1 MDADLA
7 AGIALL
13 RRGDAAAALAPL
25 RRLAG
30 DDPLARLNLGLA
42 LMDLGRLGEAEA
54 ELVALHAAGAEHPVL
69 ELRLGLLAARRG
81 QRDRARGHLEA
92 ALALDPR
99 CAPAHAALARLADDA
114 AEARR
119 LLERALAALPDDA
132 DLLLELAALE
142 RDPAALHAL
151 LPRLPDAGRLGRL
164 LALAELAQ
172 GLPAAAIPPDGCGA
186 AVAAALHATAAG
198 DADRALALWRL
209 ATLLNPDD
217 PTAAAGFAEAQLAA
231 GAWPEAADA
240 FAAAIRLQPDSVAL
254 RTGEADALYRCHR
267 LAEAAAAYRRAISEL
282 GPDDGLRLNLAMVL
296 AAQGRQEESVAL
308 ARAVTPGP
316 QRDLHLLSALGPYAE
331 DEAEAAALMVHA
343 RAMQRHW
350 APDAAPPPTR
360 RRDAAAPLR
369 VGLLSPGLGRHPV
382 GWLTLAGLEQLPAHG
397 FALVGAS
404 LRPQDDPLNRRFR
417 AAAAEW
423 HELPPTLDDRALAER
438 LRGMELDILLELGGH
453 GEGGR
458 APALR
463 FRPAPCQVK
472 WVGAQ
477 SATTGVPG
485 MDWMLSDARETPPG
499 CEGWYTER
507 LLRLPDGYV
516 CFEAPP
522 YAPDPGPLPALA
534 RGHLT
539 FGCFNNLHKV
549 TRAARRAW
557 GAILRAVPGARLR
570 LHTHALGDAPTREA
584 FVALCAEDGI
594 PVERLDAR
602 GPLTHERL
610 LAAYREVDI
619 SLDAFP
625 YSGGLTV
632 CESLWMGVPVVSLAG
647 THFAGRHALSHLTSL
662 GMADWCAA
670 DAEGYVARAVA
681 AAADLPGLAALRA
694 GLRARMRASPLMD
707 APRFGAN
714 LAAALRH
721 AHAAA

>member
-1 MDADLA
+1 MDGDLA
-7 AGIALL
+7 TGIALL
-13 RRGDAAAALAPL
+13 RRGEAEAALAPL
-25 RRLAG
+25 RHLAASE
-30 DDPLARLNLGLA
+30 PLARLNLGLA
-42 LMDLGRLGEAEA
+42 LMDLGRLGEAEVQLA
-54 ELVALHAAGAEHPVL
+54 ALHADGAQHPVL

-81 QRDRARGHLEA
+81 QVGQARGHLAA
-92 ALALDPR
+92 ALALDPL
-99 CAPAHAALARLADDA
+99 CTPAHVTLARLADDA
-114 AEARR
+114 AGARR
-119 LLERALAALPDDA
+119 VLEGALRVLPGDA

-142 RDPAALHAL
+142 RDPSALRRL
-151 LPRLPDAGRLGRL
+151 LPRLPEAGRLGRL
-164 LALAELAQ
+164 LALAELAH
-172 GLPAAAIPPDGCGA
+172 GLPPAGAAPDGCAA
-186 AVAAALHATAAG
+186 AVAAALHASAAG
-198 DADRALALWRL
+198 DGDGALALWRL
-209 ATLLNPDD
+209 ATLLNPAD
-217 PTAAAGFAEAQLAA
+217 PTAAAGYAESHLAA
-231 GAWPEAADA
+231 GAWPEAAEA
-240 FAAAIRLQPDSVAL
+240 FGAAIRLQPDSIPL
-254 RTGEADALYRCHR
+254 RIGEADALYRCHR
-267 LAEAAAAYRRAISEL
+267 LAEAAAAYRRAIGEL
-282 GPDDGLRLNLAMVL
+282 GADDGLRLNLAMVL

-308 ARAVTPGP
+308 ARAVPPCP

-331 DEAEAAALMVHA
+331 GEAEAPVLMAHA
-343 RAMQRHW
+343 RSMHRHW
-350 APDAAPPPTR
+350 APEAAPPRPR
-360 RRDAAAPLR
+360 GSAGRCLR

-397 FALVGAS
+397 FTLVGAS
-404 LRPQDDPLNRRFR
+404 LRPHDDPLNRRFR
-417 AAAAEW
+417 AAATEW
-423 HELPPTLDDRALAER
+423 HELPPTLRDRELAER
-438 LRGMELDILLELGGH
+438 LRAMELDILLELGGH

-485 MDWMLSDARETPPG
+485 LDWMLTDARETPPG
-499 CEGWYTER
+499 FETHYTER

-522 YAPDPGPLPALA
+522 YAPTPGPLPALA
-534 RGHLT
+534 AGHLT

-549 TRAARRAW
+549 TRATRRAW

-570 LHTHALGDAPTREA
+570 LHTHALGDAPTRGD
-584 FVALCAEDGI
+584 FLALCAEDGI
-594 PVERLDAR
+594 PVERLDAL

-610 LAAYREVDI
+610 LAAYRAVDI

-632 CESLWMGVPVVSLAG
+632 CESLWMGVPVVALAG

-662 GMADWCAA
+662 GMADWCAS

-681 AAADLPGLAALRA
+681 AAQDLPALAGLRA

-714 LAAALRH
+714 LADALRH
-721 AHAAA
+721 AWACA